1 VERAQLRI
9 LSESLIPQKQLEA
22 YLSLQWSVIVRDKGT
37 FILGDIGPIISCDE
51 RLETVSP
58 LARQKDLKLVLLPI
72 SDRHLLIGSQLENPP
87 ILDPDTLNIGIA
99 ELSREFF
106 VSCMMSP
113 REAGYAGHL
122 GVRASFLSTEDRS
135 DMEHHLRSLIREES
149 GRPRKQWGN

>member
-1 VERAQLRI
+1 QHGPQPNDRVATETTAFILDNASALVSHQAPELVQFFGQSLNFAQSLIPSSVERAQLRI

-106 VSCMMSP
+106 
-113 REAGYAGHL
+113 
-122 GVRASFLSTEDRS
+122 
-135 DMEHHLRSLIREES
+135 
-149 GRPRKQWGN
+149 